1 MAGIAGESAG
11 VICGRYLRESFWFC
25 AVGFVTAG
33 TDHDGIQLRR
43 CDGRGIVGVFG
54 LGSMAGFAGNDDVLA
69 LPFLINDVGM
79 AGLTG
84 IVAGEGYR
92 PGCDLGDRSAAIVAV
107 LPKTARDDGSAQDD
121 ERNQC
126 DRHDDDEPDEVLC
139 VLEQVRIPRA

>member
-1 MAGIAGESAG
+1 
-11 VICGRYLRESFWFC
+11 
-25 AVGFVTAG
+25 
-33 TDHDGIQLRR
+33 
-43 CDGRGIVGVFG
+43 
-54 LGSMAGFAGNDDVLA
+54 MAGFAGNDDVLA

-139 VLEQVRIPRA
+139 VLEHVRIPAPDVARLRTNCAMLLDTEFSSWER